1 MPLLV
6 VDNQLTTNEQK
17 GKHLEENPSHAS
29 LHFSEDRA
37 RDTQNR
43 SLSRLVVAIEWELY
57 LNLETEV
64 SPLELSAHAKRSL
77 VVGTVP
83 FTRLDLERVTLTV
96 GASFGVYIAGILRRR
111 CHLRALPRW
120 LSHKTSQDQ
129 YSAADHSE
137 PFNNAE

>member
-17 GKHLEENPSHAS
+17 GLCEHLEENPSHAS

-77 VVGTVP
+77 VVGNS
-83 FTRLDLERVTLTV
+83 TLHQT
-96 GASFGVYIAGILRRR
+96 
-111 CHLRALPRW
+111 
-120 LSHKTSQDQ
+120 
-129 YSAADHSE
+129 
-137 PFNNAE
+137 